1 MKKTILLLVL
11 NIVIGGICQAQLP
24 ERNAV
29 NIEKYRE
36 ICKKHIYKEMKGMY
50 RQAGGSLHFPFLA
63 PGSSQYLDMLWDWDS
78 WLSDVV
84 CVRFYQTKELK
95 LIKRK
100 LWLMN
105 RDVY

>member
-36 ICKKHIYKEMKGMY
+36 ICKKHIYI
-50 RQAGGSLHFPFLA
+50 R
-63 PGSSQYLDMLWDWDS
+63 
-78 WLSDVV
+78 
-84 CVRFYQTKELK
+84 R
-95 LIKRK
+95 
-100 LWLMN
+100 
-105 RDVY
+105 

>member
-1 MKKTILLLVL
+1 MKKTIWLLVL

-63 PGSSQYLDMLWDWDS
+63 QEVVSIWICYGIGTRGSVM
-78 WLSDVV
+78 
-84 CVRFYQTKELK
+84 
-95 LIKRK
+95 
-100 LWLMN
+100 
-105 RDVY
+105 